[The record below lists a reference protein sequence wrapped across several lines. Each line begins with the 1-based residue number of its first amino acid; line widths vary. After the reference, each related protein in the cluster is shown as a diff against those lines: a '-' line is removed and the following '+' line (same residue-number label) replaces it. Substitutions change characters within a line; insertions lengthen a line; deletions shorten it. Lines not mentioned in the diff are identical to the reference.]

1 MKNFYKLSVLFLL
14 LSSLSC
20 AKPKEI
26 DVSIVISG
34 GVSLGAYQAGYNWA
48 TIRLLHAAHHKSTIV
63 RPHLRSVAGASA
75 GSINALLTAMSWCQ
89 DESIPYKNS
98 VDDNLF
104 YDTWVDLGLE
114 DLIIEGKDP
123 VNKSTLFS
131 RKKLQEKA
139 DKIIEHLNKPIYR
152 SGCEIPLG
160 ISVTKV
166 TPIIEKLQGIQIKNQ
181 NFSIPLT
188 LKTDHKKASIHN
200 KKMPASTDFYLSIPE
215 IERKK
220 EKIIDVLFASS
231 AFPGAFQQVKLEYD
245 YQGKQ
250 DSDYFIDGATYDNI
264 PLQLSIELNKKSK
277 YFIYMDPSN
286 TRKQPK
292 KQEQAKEKIPMGFF
306 NANAMPLLN
315 SLEIFQSMKLYQ
327 ALHLYFKDSSSRV
340 LVLSS
345 RHHPLAG
352 KFLEHFGAFLDKN
365 FRIYD
370 YYVGVYDGIY
380 HLAETMKKNG
390 HYPNL
395 TQIELMDQFKKSLG
409 IDENPEALA
418 AYNLFLE
425 TEFYSKRPKT
435 NNKFT
440 AIYNAFNIKKS
451 DTVRYTIDEFKKFL
465 IKLDVGY
472 LMPDKK
478 SFLGYAKKDIDQWY
492 KQPLRTIIGRITTL
506 ENERAEVYPESSS
519 VAKVTSIAAWAG
531 STFVKEKDGFDILP
545 LNAPED
551 KDKKALRTALRLLPN
566 EMATDVKNGG
576 ISLGY
581 NAYWYK
587 NLMILNGFEAKAAYS
602 FNDGISD
609 FVRIDLSTFKEYDD
623 FIKFGAGITLFG
635 DMEGEFFDPDTAYG
649 FNTYIDLIDIFRF
662 TYVRRYGD
670 PARNDYFYFGV
681 ENIPSLLY
689 WLNR

>member
-1 MKNFYKLSVLFLL
+1 MRNFYKLFVLFLL
-14 LSSLSC
+14 FSALSC

-48 TIRLLHAAHHKSTIV
+48 TIRLLHAARNNSTTV

-75 GSINALLTAMSWCQ
+75 GSINALLTAMYWCQ
-89 DESIPYKNS
+89 DESVPYKNS

-123 VNKSTLFS
+123 TNKSTLFS

-139 DKIIEHLNKPIYR
+139 DKIVEHLNKPIYR

-166 TPIIEKLQGIQIKNQ
+166 TPIIEEFQGIQIKNQ

-188 LKTDHKKASIHN
+188 LQTDHAKANIYN
-200 KKMPASTDFYLSIPE
+200 KNMPPSTDFYLSIPE
-215 IERKK
+215 IDTKK
-220 EKIIDVLFASS
+220 EKVIDVLFASS
-231 AFPGAFQQVKLEYD
+231 AFPGAFQQVKLKYS

-250 DSDYFIDGATYDNI
+250 DSGYFIDGATFDNI
-264 PLQLSIELNKKSK
+264 PLQLSIELDKKSK

-292 KQEQAKEKIPMGFF
+292 EQEKTEEKHPMGFF
-306 NANAMPLLN
+306 NANAIPLLD

-327 ALHLYFKDSSSRV
+327 ALHLYFKNSSSRV

-345 RHHPLAG
+345 RYHPLTG

-390 HYPNL
+390 YYSNL
-395 TQIELMDQFKKSLG
+395 SQVELMDQFKKSLG
-409 IDENPEALA
+409 IDENPEAMA

-425 TEFYSKRPKT
+425 TEFHFKSPKT
-435 NNKFT
+435 KDKFS
-440 AIYNAFNIKKS
+440 AIYNAFNIKKD
-451 DTVRYTIDEFKKFL
+451 DTTRYTIDEFKKFL
-465 IKLDVGY
+465 TKLDSSY
-472 LMPDKK
+472 LEPAKK
-478 SFLGYAKKDIDQWY
+478 SFLSYAKRDIDQWY
-492 KQPLRTIIGRITTL
+492 KLPLRTVIGRITTL
-506 ENERAEVYPESSS
+506 ENERAMVYPESTS
-519 VAKVTSIAAWAG
+519 VANVTSIAAWAG

-545 LNAPED
+545 LNAPKD
-551 KDKKALRTALRLLPN
+551 KDKKALRTAMRLLPN

-587 NLMILNGFEAKAAYS
+587 NLMVINGFEAKAAYS

-609 FVRIDLSTFKEYDD
+609 FVRVDLNTFKEYGD
-623 FIKFGAGITLFG
+623 FVKFGAGFTVFG

-670 PARNDYFYFGV
+670 PARNDYFYFGI